1 MPAERS
7 PAGDSLL
14 DRALETA
21 EKGVRPLVHC
31 RGPDPIF
38 QQSPGHLDF
47 EKRDESYQAGLAL
60 RWRLSLLMFLYY
72 AIQGAFVPLFSL
84 RLKELGL
91 TPLEMGWACATQ
103 ALATLVAPLVAG
115 QVADRW
121 FPAERCLAICSLL
134 SAVLLWVLADLVSAA
149 AIFTV
154 SLALWLVLGPA
165 STLCTALSFAHL
177 AQHGRQFGPIR
188 LWGTV
193 GWVMSGWLVG
203 YRLSQPAW
211 LDHWATAPI
220 SGLADAFRIAALLA
234 FTLSAYALTLPH
246 TPPQRR
252 LGDWLA
258 PLAAMRLLGDPP
270 FAVFWLCLLGVCV
283 TLPFTTQVTPLLLAH
298 LGIPR
303 PWISPTLTLGQSM
316 EIVSLALLPMLLL
329 RLGVRRTMLLGL
341 AAWALL
347 LVILWRG
354 EPVWLVVASLSLN
367 GLCICC
373 FIVAGQV
380 FANGRAR
387 ADVRVSVQALLNV
400 TSGLGLLAGNL
411 LVGWVR
417 LQTQEEFPATFRISA
432 VIAGALLF
440 IFYLGFRAC

>member
-1 MPAERS
+1 MV
-7 PAGDSLL
+7 L
-14 DRALETA
+14 T
-21 EKGVRPLVHC
+21 
-31 RGPDPIF
+31 
-38 QQSPGHLDF
+38 
-47 EKRDESYQAGLAL
+47 L
-60 RWRLSLLMFLYY
+60 RWRLSVLMFLYY

-84 RLKELGL
+84 RLQELGL

-121 FPAERCLAICSLL
+121 FSAERCLAICSVL
-134 SAVLLWVLADLVSAA
+134 SGILLWVMADLVTAS
-149 AIFTV
+149 AIFTA

-165 STLCTALSFAHL
+165 STLSTALSFAHL
-177 AQHGRQFGPIR
+177 PQHGRHFGRIR
-188 LWGTV
+188 LWGTI
-193 GWVMSGWLVG
+193 GWVVSGWLVG
-203 YRLSQPAW
+203 YRLSQPVW
-211 LDHWATAPI
+211 LGGWITPPI
-220 SGLADAFRIAALLA
+220 SGLADAFRIASLLA
-234 FTLSAYALTLPH
+234 FALSGYALTLPH

-258 PLAAMRLLGDPP
+258 PLAAVYLLCDRP
-270 FAVFWLCLLGVCV
+270 FVIYWLCVLGVCG
-283 TLPFTTQVTPLLLAH
+283 TLPFTTQVTPLLLAY

-316 EIVSLALLPMLLL
+316 EIISLALLPMLLL

-341 AAWALL
+341 VAWALL
-347 LVILWRG
+347 LLVLWRG

-380 FANGRAR
+380 FANSRAR

-400 TSGLGLLAGNL
+400 TSGLGLLGGNL

-417 LQTQEEFPATFRISA
+417 LRTQEQFPATFRVGA
-432 VIAGALLF
+432 MIAGALVV
-440 IFYLGFRAC
+440 IFYLGFKESSPAWPPSDPGKEEA